1 MNVTEL
7 KYLSNEYYEAVELR
21 NKILREP
28 IGLEFTDNDLKDEKN
43 AIHIGCYLSKKEKLV
58 GACFLTPLTDM
69 TMKLRQMAVDTSYQK
84 IGIGRELISFAE
96 DLALKKGY
104 KYMYLHARKEALGFY
119 QKLGYER
126 EGEEFV
132 EVGIP
137 HFEMLKK
144 LD

>member
-7 KYLSNEYYEAVELR
+7 KYLSEEYYEAVELR
-21 NKILREP
+21 NKVLREP

-58 GACFLTPLTDM
+58 GACFLTPLTDV

-96 DLALKKGY
+96 NLALKKGY

>member
-7 KYLSNEYYEAVELR
+7 KYLSEEYYEAVELR